1 MKKTLSIVVALSMA
15 LTLLAGCGGG
25 TPSGGSPSGGN
36 PSSGNTSSGNTS
48 SNAGSGATESWTPS
62 DTVTWIVTSSAG
74 GGSDIYTRKIQE
86 IVGSEGLNIV
96 SQTIVVDNQTD
107 GSGEVGRNK
116 VATTRAG
123 NAADHTLLTFN
134 SGDLMPMCKNT
145 DNRVEN
151 FTPLAVMAVDKQ
163 LIFRGEHT
171 SYKTF
176 AEVIAAVTSGTP
188 VVIGGSK
195 GDDIATYEALCK
207 ELGID
212 ETMLKYITYDS
223 TGDAITAL
231 LGGHVELL
239 ISKPAAASQY
249 VEAGSIEAILALS
262 TERYGGNLAGAP
274 TLSEVDSKYSDV
286 EVPVWRGV
294 VGPANMSPEAAA
306 YWSDVLKQVSES
318 DAWKNDYLDKNM
330 LISNYMD
337 LTAAKDYMT
346 QYQADYLVT
355 IGKDK

>member
-1 MKKTLSIVVALSMA
+1 MKKTLSFALALSMA
-15 LTLLAGCGGG
+15 LTMLAGCGGG
-25 TPSGGSPSGGN
+25 GGTSGGN
-36 PSSGNTSSGNTS
+36 GGGGTS
-48 SNAGSGATESWTPS
+48 GSGATGSWAPS
-62 DTVTWIVTSSAG
+62 GTVTWIVTSSAG

-86 IVGSEGLNIV
+86 IVGPDGLNIV
-96 SQTIVVDNQTD
+96 NQTIIVDNQTD

-123 NAADHTLLTFN
+123 NDADHTLLTFN
-134 SGDLMPMCKNT
+134 SGDLMPMCQNT

-176 AEVIAAVTSGTP
+176 AEVIAAVESGTP

-195 GDDIATYEALCK
+195 GDDIATYEALYK
-207 ELGID
+207 ELGVD

-262 TERYGGNLAGAP
+262 TERYGGNLADAP
-274 TLSEVDSKYSDV
+274 TLSEVDSKYSNV

-294 VGPANMSPEAAA
+294 VGPANMSSEAAA
-306 YWSDVLKQVSES
+306 YWSDVLKQVAESE
-318 DAWKNDYLDKNM
+318 AWKTEYLDKNM

-337 LTAAKDYMT
+337 LTAAKDFMT